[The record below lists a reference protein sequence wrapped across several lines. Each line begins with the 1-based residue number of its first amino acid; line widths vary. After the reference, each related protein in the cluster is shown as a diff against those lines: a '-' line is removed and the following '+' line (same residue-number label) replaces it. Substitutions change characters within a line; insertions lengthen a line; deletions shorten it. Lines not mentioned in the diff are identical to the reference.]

1 MPKNKAVKQLKSIIE
16 LFGKFLFIPFTIAFI
31 TLSIICIYLAFQNI
45 CPTEKLT
52 SFLDNINKYGNIFT
66 ITIAL
71 LTVGLILNQITLAVE
86 ANKLTPRTK
95 WIENFEKY
103 FKDKR
108 PSSQKISSMIQT
120 YFLKNADDIFDFLYT
135 LNTPLR
141 IDNKKELTD
150 FFNNFLK
157 DKVREFELDS
167 DGYYQNNKSYKSLD
181 TSYSITDIQKIL
193 PFVLKATRNYQSI
206 ENDLV
211 SLYTAEVNK
220 MIEEHGLKKQY
231 F

>member
-1 MPKNKAVKQLKSIIE
+1 MPNNKAIKQLKSLIE
-16 LFGKFLFIPFTIAFI
+16 KFGKFLFVPITISFI

-52 SFLDNINKYGNIFT
+52 SFLDNVNKYGNIFT

-71 LTVGLILNQITLAVE
+71 ITVGLILNQITLAVE
-86 ANKLTPRTK
+86 ANKLTPRAQWT
-95 WIENFEKY
+95 ENFEKY
-103 FKDKR
+103 FKDKK

-135 LNTPLR
+135 LDIPLR
-141 IDNKKELTD
+141 INNKKELTD
-150 FFNNFLK
+150 FFNKFLK

-167 DGYYQNNKSYKSLD
+167 DGYHQNNRSYKSLD
-181 TSYSITDIQKIL
+181 TSYSITDIQKVL
-193 PFVLKATRNYQSI
+193 PFVLKATRNYQTL

-211 SLYTAEVNK
+211 SLYKAEVNK
-220 MIEEHGLKKQY
+220 MIEEHKLKK
-231 F
+231 